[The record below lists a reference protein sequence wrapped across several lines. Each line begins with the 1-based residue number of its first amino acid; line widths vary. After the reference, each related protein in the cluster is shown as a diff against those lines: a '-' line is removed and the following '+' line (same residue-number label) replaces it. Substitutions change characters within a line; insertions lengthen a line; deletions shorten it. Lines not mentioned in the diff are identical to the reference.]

1 MGEFRCYV
9 QLDELLSDFEV
20 SEKKLHKI
28 KDLMIQEMNKGL
40 KGQPS
45 DLRMLPTFVRAL
57 PNGSEQGRYVALDLG
72 GTRFRVLIVN
82 FGEGTDNDEV
92 TSKWFDIP
100 EKVMKG
106 TGFRLFDYMAECI
119 AIVISENSLQDYEL
133 PLGFTFSFP
142 CELNGLA
149 SATLLN
155 WTKGFNIPEVIG
167 QDVVQKL
174 NEAIELRGNHVRVE
188 AIVNDTVGC
197 LCTGAYEDEH
207 AMIGVIY
214 GTGTNACY
222 IENLENIST
231 LNLDPKDSDQMVI
244 NTEFGAFGNNGSLND
259 YRTLYDLRVDVD
271 SMNPGKQI
279 YEKMI
284 SGMYIGEI
292 CRIACL
298 DFAKQNVFFNGEVG
312 ETFKQKYIF
321 ETKYVSAIVHDNT
334 PNLERIHY
342 HLHYDLDIPHVSRQ
356 DCVAVQQL
364 CKAVTKRAGKFA
376 AIGLAAIIKKIN
388 KDKLTIICDG
398 SLYLNFQKFRDYV
411 TEYLSILSP
420 AAEVKFITAKD
431 ASGRGAALVAATSC
445 RLKSQSSSP
454 ILGRKN
460 SEQSA
465 GESNKSDHSPPHHH
479 NHHGHHHQK
488 KHSGPPPAV
497 AVEGNAAGSVGSEIN
512 GTTPSVEVS
521 PAK

>member
-1 MGEFRCYV
+1 MGEFRAYV
-9 QLDELLSDFEV
+9 QLDELLSDFDL

-28 KDLMIQEMNKGL
+28 KNAMLDEMDKGL
-40 KGQPS
+40 RGQPS
-45 DLRMLPTFVRAL
+45 DLRMLPTYVRAL

-72 GTRFRVLIVN
+72 GTRFRVLIVT
-82 FGEGTDNDEV
+82 FHEGTTKDEV

-106 TGFRLFDYMAECI
+106 TGFQLFDYMAECI
-119 AIVISENSLQDYEL
+119 AIVVSENSLQDYEL

-142 CELNGLA
+142 CQLNGLA

-197 LCTGAYEDEH
+197 LCTGAYEDDE
-207 AMIGVIY
+207 AQIGVIY

-222 IENLENIST
+222 VEKLENIKT
-231 LNLDPKDSDQMVI
+231 LSLDPKDSDQMVI
-244 NTEFGAFGNNGSLND
+244 NTEFGAFGNSGLLND
-259 YRTLYDLRVDVD
+259 FRTLYDLRVDVD

-292 CRIACL
+292 CRIACI
-298 DFAKQNVFFNGEVG
+298 DFAKQGVFFQGEVG
-312 ETFKQKYIF
+312 EKFKTKYIL
-321 ETKYVSAIVHDNT
+321 ETKYVSAMVHDNT

-364 CKAVTKRAGKFA
+364 CKAVTKRAGKMA
-376 AIGLAAIIKKIN
+376 AIGLAAIIKKIG

-398 SLYLNFQKFRDYV
+398 SLYLNFQKFREYI

-420 AAEVKFITAKD
+420 AAECKFITARD

-454 ILGRKN
+454 VLHRKQAN
-460 SEQSA
+460 EES
-465 GESNKSDHSPPHHH
+465 GEADTT
-479 NHHGHHHQK
+479 
-488 KHSGPPPAV
+488 V
-497 AVEGNAAGSVGSEIN
+497 TAAGKSGASTANGAPNPTVEI
-512 GTTPSVEVS
+512 S

>member
-1 MGEFRCYV
+1 MGEFRAYV
-9 QLDELLSDFEV
+9 QLDELLSDFDI
-20 SEKKLHKI
+20 SEKNLHKI
-28 KDLMIQEMNKGL
+28 KNLMLDEMEKGL
-40 KGQPS
+40 KGQNG
-45 DLRMLPTFVRAL
+45 DLRMLPTYVRAM

-82 FGEGTDNDEV
+82 FNEGTDNDEV

-106 TGFRLFDYMAECI
+106 TGYQLFDYMAECI
-119 AIVISENSLQDYEL
+119 AIVVSENSLQDYEL

-142 CELNGLA
+142 CQLNGLA

-155 WTKGFNIPEVIG
+155 WTKGFNIPEVVG
-167 QDVVQKL
+167 QDVVEKL
-174 NEAIELRGNHVRVE
+174 NDAIATRGNHVRVE

-197 LCTGAYEDEH
+197 LCTGAYEDDH
-207 AMIGVIY
+207 AQIGVIY

-222 IENLENIST
+222 IEKLENIKT
-231 LNLDPKDSDQMVI
+231 LSLNPKDSDQTPHMVI
-244 NTEFGAFGNNGSLND
+244 NTEFGAFGNNGCLND
-259 YRTLYDLRVDVD
+259 YRTLYDLRVDID

-292 CRIACL
+292 CRNACI
-298 DFAKQNVFFNGEVG
+298 DFAKQGVFFQGEVG
-312 ETFKQKYIF
+312 HKFKTKYIF

-376 AIGLAAIIKKIN
+376 AIGLAAIIKKIG

-398 SLYLNFQKFRDYV
+398 SLYNNFQKFRDYIL
-411 TEYLSILSP
+411 EYLSILSP
-420 AAEVKFITAKD
+420 SAEVKFITAKD

-454 ILGRKN
+454 VLSRKL
-460 SEQSA
+460 
-465 GESNKSDHSPPHHH
+465 
-479 NHHGHHHQK
+479 
-488 KHSGPPPAV
+488 
-497 AVEGNAAGSVGSEIN
+497 
-512 GTTPSVEVS
+512 TPSDPKEPVHHSTSPGGPKSAANGPAAPTVEVTA
-521 PAK
+521 AKN